1 MDGERYEVIGGALLR
16 VTDVWKHDGLLA
28 RQMLAAVELDEDT
41 GRATLVLYGGRG
53 PTLRKRFKDE
63 IEPRR
68 SRGNGRNR

>member
-28 RQMLAAVELDEDT
+28 RQLLAAIELDEDT

-53 PTLRKRFKDE
+53 PTLRRELPDT
-63 IEPRR
+63 
-68 SRGNGRNR
+68 